1 MTTKINNEMTE
12 VQPTTAELIAAQEQA
27 IAERDALISQRQQA
41 EAAAAMQAQAA
52 IAQQEQERAH
62 ILECWGAMNG
72 AASMWNE
79 VRALAGKHADEPRLI
94 LGLLC
99 LSVVDGNNFKD
110 HWRAYVEAWQ
120 LGMDPS
126 APDVLSVAKYAELD
140 AAHNEREA
148 NKERERQANRA
159 RR

>member
-1 MTTKINNEMTE
+1 MTTKTKNEMIVE
-12 VQPTTAELIAAQEQA
+12 QLTTAELIAAQEKA
-27 IAERDALISQRQQA
+27 IAELDALVNQQQQA

-52 IAQQEQERAH
+52 IQAQEQERAH
-62 ILECWGAMNG
+62 IQECYSAMSG
-72 AASMWNE
+72 AAPMWNE
-79 VRALAGKHADEPRLI
+79 IRALAGKHADDPRLI

-99 LSVVDGNNFKD
+99 LSIVDPNNFKN

-120 LGMDPS
+120 LGIDPS
-126 APDVLSVAKYAELD
+126 APDLAAVAKYAELD